1 MSEDLPNNETL
12 NSLLQQELNFE
23 AMNNEEKSIIKVLG
37 VGGGGSNAVAYMYN
51 QGITGVDFAVCN
63 TDIQA
68 LDNNPVP
75 VKIQLGPSLTEGRGA
90 GSKPEVGK
98 QSCIES
104 IEDVRTFLND
114 GTKMLFITAGMG
126 GGTGTGAAPIIAKAA
141 REMGILTVGII
152 TIPFGFEGRRRHRFA
167 LEGMEQMKKN
177 VDSILVI
184 SNDKLRDIYGN
195 LKLQEAFCKADDVL
209 TTASKGIAEIITIH
223 GQINVDFED
232 VNTVM
237 RDSGVCIMGTGIASG
252 ENRARK
258 AIDMAINSPLLE
270 DNDIRGAQHI
280 LLNISSGVEEVTMDE
295 IGIITDY
302 IQDEA
307 GHGTDL
313 IWGNC
318 QDDRLG
324 ENLSLTI
331 IATGFK
337 RDEKATPETIQPK
350 ILIPLNEPFDIESK
364 PYEMEEYTPAVISV
378 KTENNSENVIDL
390 ESPNV
395 SLAHNEEITNE
406 YFSPSVEPFV
416 KSEAEASASITDKKK
431 QNARKEY
438 LKNLITKPLESPK
451 VIADME
457 SEPAF
462 KRRKVQLE
470 DIGSSVQSRLSR
482 MSVSME
488 DDDQPIIERGNS
500 FLHDNVD

>member
-1 MSEDLPNNETL
+1 MSEDLHNYDPLNN
-12 NSLLQQELNFE
+12 LLQNELNFE
-23 AMNNEEKSIIKVLG
+23 QEDNQENSIIKVLG

-75 VKIQLGPSLTEGRGA
+75 TKIQLGPSLTEGRGA

-167 LEGMEQMKKN
+167 LEGLDQMKKN

-195 LKLQEAFCKADDVL
+195 LKLQEAFGKADNVL
-209 TTASKGIAEIITIH
+209 TTAAKGIAEIITIH

-237 RDSGVCIMGTGIASG
+237 RDSGVCIMGTGVAGG
-252 ENRARK
+252 ENRAMK
-258 AIDMAINSPLLE
+258 AIDLAINSPLLE
-270 DNDIRGAQHI
+270 ENDIRGAQHI

-295 IGIITDY
+295 IGAITDY

-307 GHGTDL
+307 GHGTDI

-318 QDDRLG
+318 HDDRLG
-324 ENLSLTI
+324 ESLSLTI

-337 RDEKATPETIQPK
+337 KEEKKAEEIAQPK
-350 ILIPLNEPFDIESK
+350 VLVPLNEPFDIGNKPFELEDES
-364 PYEMEEYTPAVISV
+364 PAVMTV
-378 KTENNSENVIDL
+378 KEDVNATNTINL
-390 ESPNV
+390 ESNNV
-395 SLAHNEEITNE
+395 SLAHNEGITNE
-406 YFSPSVEPFV
+406 YFSQSDEPFV
-416 KSEAEASASITDKKK
+416 KSAPEVVETVTDKKK
-431 QNARKEY
+431 EIARKEY

-462 KRRKVQLE
+462 RRRKVQLE
-470 DIGSSVQSRLSR
+470 DIGSSVESRLSR
-482 MSVSME
+482 LSVSME
-488 DDDQPIIERGNS
+488 DDDQPIVDRGNS